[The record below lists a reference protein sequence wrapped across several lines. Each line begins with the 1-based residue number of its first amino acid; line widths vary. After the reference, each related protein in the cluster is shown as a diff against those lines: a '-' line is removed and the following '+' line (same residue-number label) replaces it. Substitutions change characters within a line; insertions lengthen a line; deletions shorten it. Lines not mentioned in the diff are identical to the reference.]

1 MESLTCSRCYNSFPK
16 ESFLKNPQNP
26 HSKLNKQCFNCADKN
41 KRRRTEMSDVNRP
54 TKKARGR
61 PPKDPHPT
69 DGPHLPDLELECPPT
84 NRTITPRPVNAFDT
98 PDSSPLSSSSPLH
111 RRWNDSQ
118 QSPGAFQRRRLVA
131 QNNRANRAAR
141 RNEQPHVSPHRGPY
155 SETQSSF
162 NSSLPDL
169 PDFLQ
174 AESQIPPHQE
184 PENTLLESPQS
195 PLLSEEKWLWL
206 MGLCADMNK
215 IQMEKCVRCKEKW
228 FEMKLNSS
236 EVCNKCIVAQKRKA
250 MPYVYSEGNAM
261 DPGEM
266 PDGLQPLTQVEEMLI
281 ARAHVQMVMKRVRAS
296 AKV

>member
-84 NRTITPRPVNAFDT
+84 NQTITPRPVNAFDT

-141 RNEQPHVSPHRGPY
+141 RNEQPH
-155 SETQSSF
+155 
-162 NSSLPDL
+162 
-169 PDFLQ
+169 
-174 AESQIPPHQE
+174 
-184 PENTLLESPQS
+184 
-195 PLLSEEKWLWL
+195 
-206 MGLCADMNK
+206 
-215 IQMEKCVRCKEKW
+215 
-228 FEMKLNSS
+228 
-236 EVCNKCIVAQKRKA
+236 
-250 MPYVYSEGNAM
+250 
-261 DPGEM
+261 
-266 PDGLQPLTQVEEMLI
+266 
-281 ARAHVQMVMKRVRAS
+281 
-296 AKV
+296 